1 MAAPL
6 VPQGNLNR
14 LRASLVLTD
23 VPQLNVTSSFLGS
36 EGISLGFEGEA
47 TTVIQTMTG
56 QVNSPEPF
64 QAVSVSVH
72 LLKTQALAQAY
83 EDRRQVNTILGAGTL
98 RPDVSA
104 NTAGL
109 GPYTL
114 LNLSIRNVGQLSLN
128 GTDAGYRVV
137 LGGYTIINNSLF
149 DG

>member
-1 MAAPL
+1 MASPL
-6 VPQGNLNR
+6 VTQGNLNR

-23 VPQLNVTSSFLGS
+23 VPQLNVTPSFLGA

-47 TTVIQTMTG
+47 TTTIPTMTG
-56 QVNSPEPF
+56 QINSPEPF
-64 QAVSVSVH
+64 QAVSISLH
-72 LLKTQALAQAY
+72 LLKSQALAQAY
-83 EDRRQVNTILGAGTL
+83 EDRRQTNVILGAGTL

-104 NTAGL
+104 NSQGL

-114 LNLSIRNVGQLSLN
+114 LNLSIRNVGQLTMN

-137 LGGYTIINNSLF
+137 LGGYMIINNSLF